1 MAYLSITLE
10 LGSFIFFVKVLM
22 ARANYLGAKASFYYG
37 NLKGVKKKNK
47 KHRLWSVHPINLAR
61 EKVGRLNH

>member
-37 NLKGVKKKNK
+37 NLKGVKKKTKNIDYGVYTLLIWPEK
-47 KHRLWSVHPINLAR
+47 K
-61 EKVGRLNH
+61 

>member
-10 LGSFIFFVKVLM
+10 LGSFIFFVNVLM

-37 NLKGVKKKNK
+37 NLKGVKKKKN
-47 KHRLWSVHPINLAR
+47 RLWSLHPINLAR

>member
-37 NLKGVKKKNK
+37 NLKGVKKKKNT
-47 KHRLWSVHPINLAR
+47 
-61 EKVGRLNH
+61 